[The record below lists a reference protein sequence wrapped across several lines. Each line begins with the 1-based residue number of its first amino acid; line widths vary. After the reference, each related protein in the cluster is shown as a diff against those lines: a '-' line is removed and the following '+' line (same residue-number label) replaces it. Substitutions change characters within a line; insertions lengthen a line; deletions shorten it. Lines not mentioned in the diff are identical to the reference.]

1 MTCASLYTP
10 RLVQRYSLSILQIL
24 IIFLYVLPIISSVKQ
39 VTVPGQI
46 VLGGLFPIHEAGR
59 NASHQCGK
67 IKADQGVQRMVA
79 MLFALEK
86 VNRDRQLLPQ
96 ASLGAQILDTW

>member
-1 MTCASLYTP
+1 MTCVSFHTP
-10 RLVQRYSLSILQIL
+10 PLLRRYSSILQNL
-24 IIFLYVLPIISSVKQ
+24 FFFFLLHIPISSTVKQ
-39 VTVPGQI
+39 LTVPGQI